1 MGEGGGIVGFRVGLR
16 LGSKSRVVVR
26 GVRVNFRDTVNYL

>member
-1 MGEGGGIVGFRVGLR
+1 MGEGGGWLGLGLG

-26 GVRVNFRDTVNYL
+26 GVRVNFWDTVNYL